1 MSSLEHDVVVH
12 RVLNNR
18 TGSVVAAA
26 GCGKTEAIVMVAGA
40 TVAAHHSGTMRK
52 PLILTH
58 TNAGVAAL
66 RARLKSHGV
75 PDSRVCLDTIAGWSQ
90 RFALA
95 YPATSGCVIKKPA
108 GKQWTEIYLAAARLV
123 QSGAVDR
130 VLQASYAR
138 VLVDEYQDCGGEQ
151 HELCLALRRLLP
163 VCVFGDPM
171 QSIFDFDGRLID
183 WGTEVTPNFPQIG
196 TLVKPWRWVKAG
208 NEDHA
213 TWLEGVRTRLETGQ
227 PIILSKP
234 TPTCSHTVLPSERGH
249 RQAVVRNACYEVLRR
264 DGKVVLIASGK
275 AEGTRVG
282 FAEKLAKLGFTVIEP
297 LDSKSL
303 LVAAKKL
310 DKANDSKR
318 LSAALDFLGSCMV
331 GLERSEFET
340 AVTSR
345 MSGRKAGQKKFGG
358 LIDLGVAVGLA
369 DGRDKFMSLF
379 LGFRKREGVDCY
391 RREMFAAMLAAIK
404 SVQIGESS
412 SLEEAIGSTVSRSHH
427 LGRIIPHRGIG
438 STLLVK
444 GLEFEHAIIVE
455 YPGMTKADWYVALTR
470 ATKTVTVLS
479 ASPTINP
486 V

>member
-1 MSSLEHDVVVH
+1 MSSPEHDVVVH
-12 RVLNNR
+12 RVMNNR
-18 TGSVVAAA
+18 SGSVVAAA

-75 PDSRVCLDTIAGWSQ
+75 PESRVCLDTIAGWSQ

-171 QSIFDFDGRLID
+171 QSIFDFDGRLIA
-183 WGTEVTPNFPQIG
+183 WGTEVEPNFPQIG

-208 NEDHA
+208 NADHA
-213 TWLEGVRTRLETGQ
+213 TWLEGVRTRLEAGL
-227 PIILSKP
+227 PVNLSKP
-234 TPTCSHTVLPSERGH
+234 VATCSHEMLPIDPGH
-249 RQAVVRNACYEVLRR
+249 RQAIVLRTCYDFVRR
-264 DGKVVLIASGK
+264 DGKVVVIANSK
-275 AEGTRVG
+275 VEAARVG
-282 FAEKLAKLGFTVIEP
+282 FAEKLGKLGFTVIEP

-303 LVAAKKL
+303 VASAKKL
-310 DKANDSKR
+310 DKAPDNAR
-318 LSAALDFLGSCMV
+318 LSIAMDFLGSCFV
-331 GLERSEFET
+331 GIERSLFEK
-340 AVTSR
+340 AIASR
-345 MSGRKAGQKKFGG
+345 LAGGKAGQKKFSA

-369 DGRDKFMSLF
+369 DGSDKLTGLF
-379 LGFRKREGVDCY
+379 QGFCKKEGVHCY
-391 RREMFAAMLAAIK
+391 RRELFAAMLAAMK
-404 SVQIGESS
+404 SVHFGESS
-412 SLEEAIGSTVSRSHH
+412 SLEEAVGSTASRSHH
-427 LGRIIPHRGIG
+427 LGRIIPNRGIG